1 MDNRGFGLGRKKKKV
16 INKTK
21 NIFQDVCDIVYEYKS
36 FLISKVQYQLNL
48 YFCEHCLST
57 DDILQELYLSA
68 MELSN
73 SYNNNRKMKLHT
85 FITNFAPF
93 KAVRNIVQKY
103 SPSLVRVP
111 DWKYRTRTVGKE
123 FLKPYVHYDKI
134 NDDDNKDKNPDKK
147 YGRQVCLT
155 YDYLIALDNKIL
167 FEEVWKYILSEK
179 FLKEN
184 SEIIK
189 LKAIEEPDEKIA
201 KKLNIKCSTLRD
213 RIKRVRKV
221 LRNRFE
227 EK

>member
-1 MDNRGFGLGRKKKKV
+1 MN
-16 INKTK
+16 NKTRDITK
-21 NIFQDVCDIVYEYKS
+21 EVCNIVYKYKS

-68 MELSN
+68 IELSN

-85 FITNFAPF
+85 FITNFASF
-93 KAVRNIVQKY
+93 KATRNIVQKY

-111 DWKYRTRTVGKE
+111 DWKYRTKTVGKE
-123 FLKPYVHYDKI
+123 FLESYIWYDAI
-134 NDDDNKDKNPDKK
+134 NDDNDKDKNPNKK
-147 YGRQVCLT
+147 YGLQACLI
-155 YDYLIALDNKIL
+155 YDYLATLDNKIL
-167 FEEVWKYILSEK
+167 LEEVWKYISSNK

-189 LKAIEEPDEKIA
+189 MKALKKPDKQIA

-213 RIKRVRKV
+213 KIKKVRKL
-221 LRNRFE
+221 LRNRFKE
-227 EK
+227 